1 MGKDKPPGAL
11 ALQGLSDR
19 RSQVHPPAQRSK
31 TVELIQPIMNRM
43 RRRRVTGVAIFR
55 LKAIGRQLALAPIGT
70 PPMLGRQRLACLQL
84 QDDLVDLGAIQRA
97 LDAHHGV

>member
-1 MGKDKPPGAL
+1 MTGRSPCPETNHYCGNYPASKPVLFGRSIAMGKDKPPGAL

-31 TVELIQPIMNRM
+31 TEELIQPIMNRI

-55 LKAIGRQLALAPIGT
+55 LKAIG
-70 PPMLGRQRLACLQL
+70 
-84 QDDLVDLGAIQRA
+84 
-97 LDAHHGV
+97 